1 MENKKAENHNSRKCL
16 HEREIIRLQ
25 EKIEY
30 TDEKID
36 DIKENISDIKDNL
49 KSLSNGGF
57 QEMLQEQNEDLV
69 GVLTVIAQQKSDIEE
84 LEIKNKSEKAVLEK
98 KIKLKIW
105 HVIAI
110 IAGSGLISFILNFLS
125 NRM

>member
-25 EKIEY
+25 EKVEY

-36 DIKENISDIKDNL
+36 DIKEDISDIKENL
-49 KSLSNGGF
+49 KNLSNGGF
-57 QEMLQEQNEDLV
+57 QEMLQDQNEDLV
-69 GVLTVIAQQKSDIEE
+69 SVLAVIAQQKSDIEE
-84 LEIKNKSEKAVLEK
+84 LEIKNKSERAVLEK

-110 IAGSGLISFILNFLS
+110 VASSGIISLILQFFID
-125 NRM
+125 RM